1 MPSRYRTPLVLK
13 IFPRVPRGL
22 FGSGKAGERV
32 TAWLERRVFHREIE
46 VSARKATFVAVTV
59 AALGAWAV
67 LALGLAAHELWRAD
81 RMRRELTV
89 REESLAQER
98 RRLAAAR
105 RDVHVLLSRLEPL
118 NDRVDRLSSFSKRLA
133 LAAGV
138 ESLAKDMETTAADR
152 RLDLA
157 LTEQEIAEL
166 DRRFEQLG
174 SFIQDRAFD
183 LERTP
188 SISPLRS
195 AFVPTDRYG
204 YRSAR
209 FLREPSAVA
218 HGGDGRQFHAGLDL
232 AATEDTPIHAT
243 AAGSV
248 HFAGSIPARQDA
260 PASLYGN
267 FVVLDHGNGIRTVYA
282 HCSQLLVE
290 TGDEVRRGQ
299 PIARVGSTGRSTGPH
314 VHYEV
319 VVNGRPLDP
328 ELFMLDQALP
338 DRRER
343 VQVEASSLLITEVD
357 KLLGH

>member
-1 MPSRYRTPLVLK
+1 MSSRYRTPLVFKL
-13 IFPRVPRGL
+13 FPRVPRGL
-22 FGSGKAGERV
+22 FGSGPAGERL
-32 TAWLERRVFHREIE
+32 TALLERRVFHREFE
-46 VSARKATFVAVTV
+46 VSPRR
-59 AALGAWAV
+59 AAFLAAAAAC
-67 LALGLAAHELWRAD
+67 LALWAILGLVLSGHALWRAES
-81 RMRRELTV
+81 MRREV
-89 REESLAQER
+89 QAREAEISSQR

-118 NDRVDRLSSFSKRLA
+118 NERVDQLSAFSQRLA

-138 ESLAKDMETTAADR
+138 ESLAADLDTRAQDR

-157 LTEQEIAEL
+157 LTETEIAEL

-174 SFIQDRAFD
+174 TYIQDREFE

-204 YRSAR
+204 FRSAR
-209 FLREPSAVA
+209 FLREPSAQA
-218 HGGDGRQFHAGLDL
+218 RGGDGRQFHAGLDM
-232 AATEDTPIHAT
+232 AAPEGSPIHAT
-243 AAGSV
+243 ADGVV

-267 FVVLDHGNGIRTVYA
+267 FVVLDHGNGMRTVFA
-282 HCSQLLVE
+282 HCSELLVE
-290 TGDEVRRGQ
+290 TGQEVKRGQ

-314 VHYEV
+314 LHYEV
-319 VVNGRPLDP
+319 VVHGRPLDP
-328 ELFMLDQALP
+328 ELFMLDLALP

-343 VQVEASSLLITEVD
+343 VEIDGSSLLITEVD
-357 KLLGH
+357 KLLGR